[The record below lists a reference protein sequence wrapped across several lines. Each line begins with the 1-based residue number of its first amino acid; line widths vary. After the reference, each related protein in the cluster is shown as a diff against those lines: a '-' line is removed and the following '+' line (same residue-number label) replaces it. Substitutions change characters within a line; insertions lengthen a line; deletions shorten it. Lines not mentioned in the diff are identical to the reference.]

1 MAGRRRP
8 PRPRGTSSDLA
19 PVRAGDAYPSVSV
32 VIPTRGGRARAIGR
46 SLGTLLSDPAT
57 AEVIVVLDH
66 EDAETEAML
75 REHARSD
82 SRVHVER
89 PPREV
94 DPVLDREQ
102 LARDTGAELARGEVI
117 LALDDDV
124 EPRPGLVTGHAS
136 RHFGQPDLVVVGYTP
151 VRAREAS
158 REPEPASLL
167 LSRGYERAC
176 AAFLED
182 PDNVLKGL
190 WGGHL
195 SMRKETWISAS
206 RNRRR
211 VGAGYHVDQEFG
223 LQLLAAGARG
233 VFAPELEADHRH
245 VGSAATV
252 LQTARSSGFGQARL
266 HGAHPQEVRD
276 PERVLAEGSRL
287 ARPFLS
293 VAHHRLAWLALTGA
307 AGAVA
312 RAAHRCRLRRAEYV
326 ALLALQRLGFA
337 LGAREGAQPPGD
349 SSPRLE
355 TPAQP
360 LR

>member
-1 MAGRRRP
+1 
-8 PRPRGTSSDLA
+8 
-19 PVRAGDAYPSVSV
+19 V
-32 VIPTRGGRARAIGR
+32 VIPTRGGRARTIEH

-57 AEVIVVLDH
+57 IEVIVVLNR

-82 SRVHVER
+82 SRVRMER
-89 PPREV
+89 PPREP
-94 DPVLDREQ
+94 DPILDREQ
-102 LARDTGAELARGEVI
+102 LARDTGAARARGEVI
-117 LALDDDV
+117 LTLDDDL
-124 EPRPGLVTGHAS
+124 EPRPGLVTGHAW
-136 RHFGQPDLVVVGYTP
+136 RHLGQEDLVVVGYTP
-151 VRAREAS
+151 LRAQDAS
-158 REPEPASLL
+158 RGPEPAALV
-167 LSRGYERAC
+167 LSSGYEREC

-190 WGGHL
+190 RGGHL

-206 RNRRR
+206 SNRRR
-211 VGAGYHVDQEFG
+211 VGAAYHVDQEFG
-223 LQLLAAGARG
+223 LQLRAAGARG
-233 VFAPELEADHRH
+233 VFARELEADHRH

-287 ARPFLS
+287 ARPFVS
-293 VAHHRLAWLALTGA
+293 AAHHRLAWLALTRA

-326 ALLALQRLGFA
+326 ALLALHRLGFA
-337 LGAREGAQPPGD
+337 LGAREGAQPPTD

-355 TPAQP
+355 TPAEP
-360 LR
+360 FR

>member
-1 MAGRRRP
+1 MK
-8 PRPRGTSSDLA
+8 
-19 PVRAGDAYPSVSV
+19 AGDAYPSVSV
-32 VIPTRGGRARAIGR
+32 VIPTRGGRARVIEQ

-57 AEVIVVLDH
+57 MEVIVVLDR
-66 EDAETEAML
+66 EDAETEAMV
-75 REHARSD
+75 RQHARRD
-82 SRVHVER
+82 SRVRVER
-89 PPREV
+89 PPREA

-102 LARDTGAELARGEVI
+102 LARDAGAELARGEVI

-136 RHFGQPDLVVVGYTP
+136 RHLSQEHLVVLGYTP
-151 VRAREAS
+151 VRAPDAS
-158 REPEPASLL
+158 GEPEPASLV
-167 LSRGYERAC
+167 LSKGYERAC
-176 AAFLED
+176 AGFQED

-190 WGGHL
+190 WGGHI

-206 RNRRR
+206 RNRGR

-223 LQLLAAGARG
+223 LHLRAAGARG
-233 VFAPELEADHRH
+233 VFARELEASHRH

-266 HGAHPQEVRD
+266 HAAHPQEVAD

-287 ARPFLS
+287 AGPFLW
-293 VAHHRLAWLALTGA
+293 VARRRLGGLALTCA

-312 RAAHRCRLRRAEYV
+312 RAARRCRLRRTEYV

-337 LGAREGAQPPGD
+337 LGAREGARAPAR
-349 SSPRLE
+349 SSPQLE
-355 TPAQP
+355 TPTQP

>member
-1 MAGRRRP
+1 M
-8 PRPRGTSSDLA
+8 T
-19 PVRAGDAYPSVSV
+19 AGDAYPSVSV
-32 VIPTRGGRARAIGR
+32 VIPTRGGRARAIEH

-57 AEVIVVLDH
+57 MEVIVVLDR

-75 REHARSD
+75 REHVRSD
-82 SRVHVER
+82 SRVRVER
-89 PPREV
+89 PTREV

-136 RHFGQPDLVVVGYTP
+136 RHLGQQDLVVLGYTP
-151 VRAREAS
+151 VRAADAS
-158 REPEPASLL
+158 RGPEPASLL
-167 LSRGYERAC
+167 VSKGYERDC
-176 AAFLED
+176 ASFQED
-182 PDNVLKGL
+182 ADNVLKRL

-206 RNRRR
+206 RNRGR

-223 LQLLAAGARG
+223 LQLRAAGARG

-245 VGSAATV
+245 VGSAAMV

-266 HGAHPQEVRD
+266 HAAHPQEVAD

-287 ARPFLS
+287 AVPFLW
-293 VAHHRLAWLALTGA
+293 VAHHRLGWVALTSA

-312 RAAHRCRLRRAEYV
+312 RAAHWCRLRRTEYV
-326 ALLALQRLGFA
+326 ALLAVQRLGFA
-337 LGAREGAQPPGD
+337 LGAREGAQAPAP
-349 SSPRLE
+349 SSPQLK